1 MLTDDELWEKC
12 KKDLSITAED
22 LGIHDTPDDI
32 TSEHTDLD
40 RARFDFLMTLY
51 NFDK

>member
-12 KKDLSITAED
+12 KGDIPVIAED
-22 LGIHDTPDDI
+22 LGIHDT
-32 TSEHTDLD
+32 SEDTTLEQTDLN
-40 RARFDFLMTLY
+40 RARFDFLMALY